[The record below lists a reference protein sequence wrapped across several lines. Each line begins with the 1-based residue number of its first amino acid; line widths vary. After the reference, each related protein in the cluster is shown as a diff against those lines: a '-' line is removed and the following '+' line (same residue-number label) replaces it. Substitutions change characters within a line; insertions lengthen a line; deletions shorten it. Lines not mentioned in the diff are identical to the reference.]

1 LRSERSLIQTIG
13 RAARHVNGQ
22 AILYADNMTDS
33 MTRAIEET
41 ERRRGIQTAHNKLN
55 NITPTTVQSKG
66 KSNGIL
72 QFLDVSRRLNS
83 QQIEAVIEN
92 IDELSLDQIPGV
104 IKQLETEM
112 KAAAKEMEFE
122 LAAKLRDRIRQLR
135 ENLTGSRSTEK

>member
-1 LRSERSLIQTIG
+1 
-13 RAARHVNGQ
+13 
-22 AILYADNMTDS
+22 MTDS
-33 MTRAIEET
+33 MVRAIEET

-55 NITPTTVQSKG
+55 NITPQSVQSKG

-122 LAAKLRDRIRQLR
+122 LAAKLRDRIKQLR
-135 ENLTGSRSTEK
+135 ENLTGSRN

>member
-1 LRSERSLIQTIG
+1 LIQTIG

-33 MTRAIEET
+33 MVRAIEET

-55 NITPTTVQSKG
+55 NITPQSVQSKG

-122 LAAKLRDRIRQLR
+122 LAAKLRDRIKQLR
-135 ENLTGSRSTEK
+135 ENLTGSRN